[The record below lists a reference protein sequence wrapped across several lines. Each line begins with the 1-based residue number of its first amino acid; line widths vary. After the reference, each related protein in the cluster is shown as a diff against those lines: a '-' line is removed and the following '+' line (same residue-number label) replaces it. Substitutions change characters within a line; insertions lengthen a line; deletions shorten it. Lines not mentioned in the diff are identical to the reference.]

1 MRTFSLIAP
10 LALTAALTAVAT
22 PAMAEQGPV
31 NSTEFAK
38 SIEHKDLDLTTKQGV
53 SRLDDRI
60 RTRINQLCRNGGR
73 DSASIRL
80 ERQCRTSAL
89 AAAKP
94 DVRFAIAKA
103 NAERVR
109 FAANTSSPAKDAT
122 PGA

>member
-1 MRTFSLIAP
+1 MRTFSLIA
-10 LALTAALTAVAT
+10 LTAIAAIAT
-22 PAMAEQGPV
+22 PAAASKGPV
-31 NSTEFAK
+31 NSTEFA
-38 SIEHKDLDLTTKQGV
+38 ETVDYKDLDLTTRNGV

-73 DSASIRL
+73 DSASTRL
-80 ERQCRTSAL
+80 ERQCRASAL

-109 FAANTSSPAKDAT
+109 FAANTPSPASDAA

>member
-1 MRTFSLIAP
+1 MRTFSLIA
-10 LALTAALTAVAT
+10 LTAAAALAT
-22 PAMAEQGPV
+22 PALASQGPV
-31 NSTEFAK
+31 NTTDFSA
-38 SIEHKDLDLTTKQGV
+38 SVDYKDLDLTQSKDV

-94 DVRFAIAKA
+94 GVRFAVAKA

-109 FAANTSSPAKDAT
+109 FAANSSSPASDAT

>member
-1 MRTFSLIAP
+1 MRTHTLIALTS
-10 LALTAALTAVAT
+10 LAAIAT
-22 PAMAEQGPV
+22 PALASQGPV
-31 NSTEFAK
+31 NSTDFSETVD
-38 SIEHKDLDLTTKQGV
+38 HKDLDLTTKKGV

-80 ERQCRTSAL
+80 ERQCRASAL

-109 FAANTSSPAKDAT
+109 FAANTPSPAKDAT